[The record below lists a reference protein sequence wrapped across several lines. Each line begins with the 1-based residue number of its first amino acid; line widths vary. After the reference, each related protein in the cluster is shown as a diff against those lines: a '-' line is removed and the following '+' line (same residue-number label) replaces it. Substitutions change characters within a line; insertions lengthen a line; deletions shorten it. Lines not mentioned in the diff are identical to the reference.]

1 MHIDYILQIGEF
13 HTNHCEDFLLIENTA
28 DHEKLV
34 AVFDGCSSGNE
45 SVFASILFG
54 KLLRNISKKE
64 FHKDFITKEKTNL
77 SDKLYSISK
86 QFFNELKVIKNLLDL
101 DVYELLSTLILA
113 IVNTETKAAEILIAG
128 DGLITVNQKHYDF
141 ESNDKPN
148 YLAYHLKDSFLDW
161 YHNQTQKI
169 TVPNFKT
176 LSLATDGIFAFK
188 NLKNSKAYKSEDEII
203 SFLLHEEKSMTLK
216 SKIKTLERNFDYVPT
231 DDIAIIKI
239 ESYINE

>member
-64 FHKDFITKEKTNL
+64 FHKDFITKENTQL
-77 SDKLYSISK
+77 SDKLHTISE
-86 QFFNELKVIKNLLDL
+86 QFFSELKKIKNLLDL
-101 DVYELLSTLILA
+101 DVYELLSTIVLA
-113 IVNTETKAAEILIAG
+113 IVDTETAAAEILIAG
-128 DGLITVNQKHYDF
+128 DGLVTVNQKHYDF

-148 YLAYHLKDSFLDW
+148 YLAYHLKDSFKNW
-161 YHNQTQKI
+161 YDNQTQKI

-188 NLKNSKAYKSEDEII
+188 NLKNSKTLTSEEEII
-203 SFLLHEEKSMTLK
+203 NFLVHEEKSMTLT
-216 SKIKTLERNFDYVPT
+216 SKINVLEKNFDYVPT

-239 ESYINE
+239 ESYTNE